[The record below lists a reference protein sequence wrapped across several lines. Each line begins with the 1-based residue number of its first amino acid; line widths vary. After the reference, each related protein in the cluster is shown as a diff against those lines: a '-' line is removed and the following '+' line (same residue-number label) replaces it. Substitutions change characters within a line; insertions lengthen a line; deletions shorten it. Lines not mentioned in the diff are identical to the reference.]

1 MFVFLILLTSVASA
15 QYGIKGFVN
24 DYADVLTQE
33 QELEIKNILE
43 EMYDSGVA
51 EYAIVTIPSLEGK
64 DITGFAYELAEGN
77 LGDEKKNNGMLLLIA
92 VEDRRYRF
100 EIGRGLEPVIPDIIA
115 GRIGREYIVP
125 NFKEENYY
133 LGIKEASLAVR
144 AVLFENV
151 ESEYYVD
158 EEEFDI
164 VTILPILIMMV
175 IFLIMMIFAIKQSMK
190 DFKEIEKAKGKDK
203 SD

>member
-15 QYGIKGFVN
+15 QYGIEGFVN